1 MNDEQI
7 INAIKLS
14 PQTCIDYAIQIYG
27 GAVKV
32 ICKAI
37 LAAYSDEDIEEAV
50 SDTFFALW
58 HDIGKYDVS
67 KASFKS
73 YIYGIARNCANNKAR
88 RIRKQGKTLPID
100 NADEAVTN
108 QDVEYDA
115 ISKIN
120 SDIMLDIISHMKPP
134 QGKVFIYKYIDGMS
148 IKEISE
154 TLSVKEKDVQNILY
168 RGKKKLRKFFEQRG
182 IL

>member
-1 MNDEQI
+1 MQ
-7 INAIKLS
+7 KQYLRH
-14 PQTCIDYAIQIYG
+14 T
-27 GAVKV
+27 VTR
-32 ICKAI
+32 I
-37 LAAYSDEDIEEAV
+37 LRKRFP
-50 SDTFFALW
+50 THFFALW

-100 NADEAVTN
+100 KADEAVTN

-148 IKEISE
+148 IKG
-154 TLSVKEKDVQNILY
+154 NI
-168 RGKKKLRKFFEQRG
+168 RNSFR
-182 IL
+182 

>member
-14 PQTCIDYAIQIYG
+14 PQTGIEYAIQSYG
-27 GAVKV
+27 GAVKT
-32 ICKAI
+32 ICGAI
-37 LAAYSDEDIEEAV
+37 LADSDEDAEEAV

-58 HDIGKYDVS
+58 RDIEKYDAD

-88 RIRKQGKTLPID
+88 RAKKRAKTIPMD
-100 NADEAVTN
+100 KADEAHAKQN
-108 QDVEYDA
+108 VEYDA

-134 QGKVFIYKYIDGMS
+134 QGRVLMYKYIDGMS
-148 IKEISE
+148 IKEIAGV
-154 TLSVKEKDVQNILY
+154 LCIKEKDVQNILY
-168 RGKKKLRKFFEQRG
+168 RGKKKLKKLFEREG

>member
-14 PQTCIDYAIQIYG
+14 PQTGIDYAMQAYG

-37 LAAYSDEDIEEAV
+37 LSGSDEDVEEAV

-58 HDIGKYDVS
+58 RDIEKYDVN
-67 KASFKS
+67 KAAFKS
-73 YIYGIARNCANNKAR
+73 YLYGIARNCAKSKAR
-88 RIRKQGKTLPID
+88 RIKKQAKTILID
-100 NADEAVTN
+100 KSVEAAAN
-108 QDVEYDA
+108 QDIENDA

-134 QGKVFIYKYIDGMS
+134 QGKVFILKYINGMS

-154 TLSVKEKDVQNILY
+154 MLSVKEKDVQNILY
-168 RGKKKLRKFFEQRG
+168 RGKKKLKKLFEQRG
-182 IL
+182 IT

>member
-1 MNDEQI
+1 MKDEQI
-7 INAIKLS
+7 ISEIKLS
-14 PQTCIDYAIQIYG
+14 PQVGIGYAIQIYG

-37 LAAYSDEDIEEAV
+37 LSAYSDEDVEEAV

-58 HDIGKYDVS
+58 HDIGKYDRS
-67 KASFKS
+67 KASLKS

-88 RIRKQGKTLPID
+88 HIKRQAKTVPID
-100 NADEAVTN
+100 KANGAFAR
-108 QDVEYDA
+108 QDAEYDA

-120 SDIMLDIISHMKPP
+120 SDIMLNIISHMKPP
-134 QGKVFIYKYIDGMS
+134 QGRVFLWKYIDGMS

-154 TLSVKEKDVQNILY
+154 NLGIKEKDVQNILY
-168 RGKKKLRKFFEQRG
+168 RGKKKLKKLFEQRG